1 MFLNHGQVLY
11 LKMKDFIVKLSK
23 EGGIKMLRI
32 LLACAGG
39 MSTSLLMNKMKEEAE
54 QRGIEVSVDAVG
66 EKTIGNHIG
75 NFDVLLLG
83 PQVRYVLKNVQ
94 DVVGD
99 KAPFDVIDMRDYGT
113 MNGKN
118 VFQNAMAMIEQ
129 NKSDEMG

>member
-1 MFLNHGQVLY
+1 
-11 LKMKDFIVKLSK
+11 
-23 EGGIKMLRI
+23 MLRI

-39 MSTSLLMNKMKEEAE
+39 MSTSLLMNKMKEEAD

-118 VFQNAMAMIEQ
+118 VFQNAMEMIEQ